1 MPSVDLEHASSLC
14 LSPPRGRMAGIFGE
28 GACALALSTLARPL
42 LRGEAVVAVD
52 GGNRFDPY
60 AISKAARALGGDGR
74 EALSHIRVSRAFTC
88 HQMEALLAHRLSPAL
103 ARFDAGLALVIGL
116 PETFTDA
123 DVPYA
128 EACRIFRGCLSA
140 LRRIA
145 SGGARVVLVGRGERR
160 QDEEIGRAGFFRH
173 LVRIAD
179 PLLLFTEG
187 VPVFRASSF
196 AGGPPRPARLA
207 AGGR

>member
-1 MPSVDLEHASSLC
+1 MPSVDLERASSLC

-28 GACALALSTLARPL
+28 GACALALRALARPL
-42 LRGEAVVAVD
+42 LHGEAVVAVD

-60 AISKAARALGGDGR
+60 EISKAARALGGDGR
-74 EALSHIRVSRAFTC
+74 KALSRIRVSRAFTC
-88 HQMEALLAHRLSPAL
+88 HQMEALLAHRLAPAL

-123 DVPYA
+123 DVPYM

-140 LRRIA
+140 LHRIA
-145 SGGARVVLVGRGERR
+145 SGGRRVVLVGRGERG
-160 QDEEIGRAGFFRH
+160 QDVEIGRAGFFRH

-179 PLLLFTEG
+179 PLLLFAEG
-187 VPVFRASSF
+187 APVFRASSLAGPPLS
-196 AGGPPRPARLA
+196 AGGC
-207 AGGR
+207 